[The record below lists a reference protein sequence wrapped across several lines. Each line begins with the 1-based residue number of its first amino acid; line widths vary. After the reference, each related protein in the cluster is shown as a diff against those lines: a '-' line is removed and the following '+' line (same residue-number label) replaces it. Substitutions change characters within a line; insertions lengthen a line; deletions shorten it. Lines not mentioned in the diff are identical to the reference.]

1 LFATP
6 RQSDESWKPDK
17 ELTMKI
23 TNLQKCERFPVTMD
37 GAAGATRQVPIGK
50 ADGAPNFS
58 IRVFTLEPGGHT
70 PHHQHESEHL
80 NYILEGSG
88 VALEGEIPRPVCA
101 GDFVLVKP
109 HEKHQYRNT
118 GDCPLVFM
126 CMVPSLYE

>member
-1 LFATP
+1 
-6 RQSDESWKPDK
+6 
-17 ELTMKI
+17 MKI
-23 TNLQKCERFPVTMD
+23 TNLQQCPHFAVTMD

-50 ADGAPNFS
+50 TDGAPNFS
-58 IRVFTLEPGGHT
+58 IRVFTLEAGGHT

-88 VALEGEIPRPVCA
+88 VVLEGETPRPVSA

-109 HEKHQYRNT
+109 FEKHQYRNT
-118 GDCPLVFM
+118 GDSPLIFM